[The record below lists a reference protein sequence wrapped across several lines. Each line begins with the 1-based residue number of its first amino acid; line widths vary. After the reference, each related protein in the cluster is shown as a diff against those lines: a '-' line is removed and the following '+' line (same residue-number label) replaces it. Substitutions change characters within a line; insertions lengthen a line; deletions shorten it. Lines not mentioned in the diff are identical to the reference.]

1 MLFLLF
7 LVNLVISWFNAYHV
21 GSVWDSARAKGGWA
35 RLMTWAGAM
44 MSASGF
50 TWCYTVILGLLGSV
64 IPMDHQD
71 PAQGMLLEGE
81 SLQAFFEL
89 GYTIIIFPILG
100 SGLAMTVNSWRNLAR
115 KDRGIGDWVET
126 GWNTYAQVSNT
137 LDAYENLPEISD
149 HLRDFFKGDNKKGA
163 IVVFLV
169 ALALLGGVMTTYFIV
184 NSRRRSARLEEMLRT
199 SV

>member
-21 GSVWDSARAKGGWA
+21 GSIWDSARTKGGWA
-35 RLMTWAGAM
+35 RFMSWAGAM

-50 TWCYTVILGLLGSV
+50 TWCYMVLLGLLGSV
-64 IPMDHQD
+64 VPMDLQD
-71 PAQGMLLEGE
+71 PTQGMLLEGE
-81 SLQAFFEL
+81 SLQAFFEF
-89 GYTIIIFPILG
+89 GYVIIVFPILG

-149 HLRDFFKGDNKKGA
+149 HLRDFFKGDNKKSA

-169 ALALLGGVMTTYFIV
+169 AISLLGGVLTTYAIIQH
-184 NSRRRSARLEEMLRT
+184 RRRTSRLDEMLRT
-199 SV
+199 PV